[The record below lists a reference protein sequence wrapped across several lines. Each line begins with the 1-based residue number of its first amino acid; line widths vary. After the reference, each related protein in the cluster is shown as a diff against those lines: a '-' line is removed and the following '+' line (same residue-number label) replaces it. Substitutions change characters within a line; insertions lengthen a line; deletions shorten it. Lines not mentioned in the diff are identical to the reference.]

1 MSRIGKV
8 SVIGDVRGVGG
19 SAIRRLCGWECA
31 ICRRG
36 YRHANQADFFV
47 AGGAALARNCH
58 SELPENS
65 APGSAANFLPLRG
78 LFVLRF

>member
-1 MSRIGKV
+1 MLMAV
-8 SVIGDVRGVGG
+8 VYVGG
-19 SAIRRLCGWECA
+19 SAIR
-31 ICRRG
+31 RRG

-58 SELPENS
+58 SELPGNS